1 MRSRASTADSFPVP
15 SVTAG
20 GAAAPV
26 PPRSDWTT
34 LKRLFPYLWE
44 YKWRAMAALAF
55 MLGAKLANVGVPL
68 LL

>member
-15 SVTAG
+15 AATAA
-20 GAAAPV
+20 GAMAAPV
-26 PPRSDWTT
+26 PPRSDWAT

-55 MLGAKLANVGVPL
+55 MLGAKLA
-68 LL
+68 